1 MYWTFPKFSTEK
13 RRPACG
19 WFCVFG
25 YWGEYWGEDY
35 SGDYWGEDSAH
46 FSRHGNICNL
56 SSLSSASPPINP
68 LPFSSLA
75 LRLLKTLCTTFV
87 TCPHTPASP
96 FSLGLFNPSSGGLG
110 GGGGNLHRICQLPP
124 NPSSLPPFALQHLY
138 CTTWSHLS
146 CSFRMIH
153 GIPSKQIG
161 LHPFSIRTTD
171 RSIVGEKVLISPVL
185 H

>member
-110 GGGGNLHRICQLPP
+110 GRGWKICTAFVNCHQTLPACHLVHCSTCIVQLGAP
-124 NPSSLPPFALQHLY
+124 LVA
-138 CTTWSHLS
+138 
-146 CSFRMIH
+146 
-153 GIPSKQIG
+153 
-161 LHPFSIRTTD
+161 
-171 RSIVGEKVLISPVL
+171 VLE
-185 H
+185 